1 VAGHV
6 YSRVVFFSELALY
19 KLPTKHVELVGLQ
32 SGHHYHLMNNS
43 LFSPW
48 YGWNIAHLVLSN
60 NHSLTHSLRQ
70 TDKAT
75 LVKIYY
81 LKTRVYNTNCNKKT
95 NKIRWLERS
104 NFSAEDMTSMVCH
117 NVLIYNLHVISL
129 YVITILML

>member
-1 VAGHV
+1 MAGHV

-75 LVKIYY
+75 LVKIY
-81 LKTRVYNTNCNKKT
+81 KECTTQTATKKT

>member
-6 YSRVVFFSELALY
+6 YPRFVVFSELALY

-75 LVKIYY
+75 LVKIY
-81 LKTRVYNTNCNKKT
+81 KECTTQTATKKT